1 MKKQIALFSIVIA
14 ALIALPAITRA
25 QDAGAPPAGT
35 KKPHGSMFSG
45 KVSAVDAAAMTVTV
59 TGKTGDTTYTI
70 TADTKITKDGQAAT
84 LADVAVGQAVSGAF
98 KKDSA
103 GKMTASTLAIGGK
116 KKKKAE

>member
-25 QDAGAPPAGT
+25 QDAAAPAAS
-35 KKPHGSMFSG
+35 KKQHGSMFSG
-45 KVSAVDAAAMTVTV
+45 KVSAVDAAAMTVTI
-59 TGKTGDTTYTI
+59 TAKTGDTTYTV